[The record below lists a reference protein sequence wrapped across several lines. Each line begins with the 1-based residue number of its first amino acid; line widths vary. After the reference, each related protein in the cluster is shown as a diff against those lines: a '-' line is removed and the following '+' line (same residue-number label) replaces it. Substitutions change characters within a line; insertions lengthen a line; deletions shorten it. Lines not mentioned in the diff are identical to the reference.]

1 METPNCNERGW
12 KFLVRKIFH
21 WLSTAEVSFLN
32 KNGPLQVSF
41 YLFSFFIK
49 LFLHNKIV
57 IFSGIRTR
65 IVVVDGEH
73 ADQLTT
79 TTVPLT
85 YVSSF
90 STSPLD
96 SNSDG
101 SPIDKGAP
109 PKHQHVVVASS
120 GCYPT

>member
-1 METPNCNERGW
+1 M
-12 KFLVRKIFH
+12 
-21 WLSTAEVSFLN
+21 SFLN
-32 KNGPLQVSF
+32 KNGPLQASF

-65 IVVVDGEH
+65 IVAVDGEH